1 MLRLEIQVTYYRKYL
16 ICNLVIRVV
25 IKRTFDPKSPDSEL
39 FEVFLLTEQHIKKKM
54 KRQNFE
60 GY

>member
-16 ICNLVIRVV
+16 ICDLVIGVV

-39 FEVFLLTEQHIKKKM
+39 FEVFLLTEQHIKKNEKA
-54 KRQNFE
+54 E
-60 GY
+60 L